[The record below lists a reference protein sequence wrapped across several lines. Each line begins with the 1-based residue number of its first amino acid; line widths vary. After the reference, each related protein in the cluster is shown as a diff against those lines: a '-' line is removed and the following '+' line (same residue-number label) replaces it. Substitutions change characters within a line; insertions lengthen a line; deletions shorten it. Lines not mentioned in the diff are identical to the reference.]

1 MFKISHHLIKRFDHF
16 WHILATHQ
24 NLSVKEGIHGPKW
37 PKTDILLNA
46 AINLK

>member
-1 MFKISHHLIKRFDHF
+1 MFKISHHLIKRFDYF
-16 WHILATHQ
+16 WHVLVNTLESISQ
-24 NLSVKEGIHGPKW
+24 EGIQGPKW